1 MLRLAFALF
10 AVQAGFH
17 GFTASLPLALHAVGI
32 PDPEIGLVVG
42 TAALVQVPAAF
53 LGGPLVDRFGGLRLF
68 AVGAA
73 AYVAA
78 ALILLLPG
86 VEPRGSLVP
95 FAIARMLQGVG
106 IAAVLPSALSLV
118 PRLVR
123 PARHGFGLAFVGSA
137 HNLTLVALPPLSI
150 WILAATSL
158 QGVAVAVIG
167 FVLVG
172 LALVQRLPFMPAE
185 PSETSVAG
193 GAAQPGR
200 AIEPGPAAQA
210 GREVEPGRRRG
221 LTFVYRRSWTTL
233 LVLVLLYVAH
243 WGTIV
248 AYLPQRAAA
257 AGADIGLFFAADGI
271 AIFLLRVPSG
281 WLADRV
287 RGRWLVFAGLALTFM
302 ALVLL
307 LVPPTTPILVASGL
321 AGGAGG
327 GLLLTPILLELSRR
341 STDADR
347 GSAFSLFSGA
357 LAGAMVLGSIGGAPV
372 VATAGFEAAIS
383 AGIVGLVLAGVVALF
398 DGGLAR
404 RPGVRSAPRTA
415 ALSALRDRP
424 NSSER
429 RQSGV
434 EDERQA
440 HRDEHGPGEQPGADR
455 LAQEDGAP
463 GDAEDGDEER
473 HRGGRRRSD
482 PGEEPEQERPRDG
495 RAQDSQRHDGPDRV
509 Q

>member
-17 GFTASLPLALHAVGI
+17 GFTAALPLALHAVGI

-53 LGGPLVDRFGGLRLF
+53 LGGPLVDRFGGVRLF

-172 LALVQRLPFMPAE
+172 LALAQRLPFLPEAE
-185 PSETSVAG
+185 PGRVAEPCR
-193 GAAQPGR
+193 AAEPGR
-200 AIEPGPAAQA
+200 AAEPVRAAEPA
-210 GREVEPGRRRG
+210 RRRG

-233 LVLVLLYVAH
+233 LLVVLFYVAH
-243 WGTIV
+243 WGAIV

-257 AGADIGLFFAADGI
+257 AGADIGLFFAADGV

-287 RGRWLVFAGLALTFM
+287 RGRWLVFAGLALTFL

-307 LVPPTTPILVASGL
+307 LVPPTTPILVVSGL

-372 VATAGFEAAIS
+372 VATAGFEAAIA
-383 AGIVGLVLAGVVALF
+383 AGIVGLVLAGAVSLL

-404 RPGVRSAPRTA
+404 RPGVRGAPRTA
-415 ALSALRDRP
+415 ALSVLRDRP

-434 EDERQA
+434 KDERQA
-440 HRDEHGPGEQPGADR
+440 HRDEHGPGEQLGTDR
-455 LAQEDGAP
+455 LFQEDGPP
-463 GDAEDGDEER
+463 GDAEDRDEER
-473 HRGGRRRSD
+473 HRGGRRRAD

-495 RAQDSQRHDGPDRV
+495 RAQDSQRHDRPDRV
-509 Q
+509 E